1 MQLSDNGD
9 VLFQAALQRGVSGV
23 TAANDDGIWLRQRTG
38 QIYLVAREGDLLDV
52 APGPAVDLRQMTYV
66 DSVGTGNTR
75 QRHSLTNNGEALFF
89 ATFSDNSSG
98 LFLTAAIPE
107 PTTLI
112 LSVLSIPA
120 TLCPRRSRT
129 HRFELH
135 LPPSALRPCWCLL
148 ARK

>member
-1 MQLSDNGD
+1 MMMASGSAS
-9 VLFQAALQRGVSGV
+9 AA
-23 TAANDDGIWLRQRTG
+23 G

-66 DSVGTGNTR
+66 DSVGNSGNTR

-98 LFLTAAIPE
+98 LFLTAAISE

-112 LSVLSIPA
+112 LLVLSIPA

-129 HRFELH
+129 R
-135 LPPSALRPCWCLL
+135 LL
-148 ARK
+148 